1 MHSKYIRKELFI
13 KCFGFRRVALNSD
26 LLVCAPLLLPMCLVK
41 ERKEAWKLVLMH
53 FLLPFVIILQ
63 LGEQFWFNLMLTQKE
78 IRCYRAR
85 MMGEKSAQ
93 SMWSEKRQRS
103 LKTRMNMLDMCK
115 FFMHANFY
123 LWLPFFPS
131 SVFSHLFSCPFLF
144 FASELYNVE
153 AYCRPCRAFFL
164 LSVCNNKIDGIAWWF
179 N

>member
-1 MHSKYIRKELFI
+1 MYEDTLRVFFHSFSFKIIIAISSICNAQQNIYGKELFI

-123 LWLPFFPS
+123 LWLPFFSIIIFFPS
-131 SVFSHLFSCPFLF
+131 LFPPTFLFSPLNC
-144 FASELYNVE
+144 
-153 AYCRPCRAFFL
+153 
-164 LSVCNNKIDGIAWWF
+164 IM
-179 N
+179 